1 MRLLVAPKV
10 NDYHALGVMLDLGFN
25 RVEMFK
31 KEQGGDT
38 VLINM
43 KILTTWIEEE
53 TLPPTTW
60 LTLIQALHDMNMEK
74 LANDITN
81 KLEQRPESN

>member
-1 MRLLVAPKV
+1 MKLVATEV
-10 NDYHALGVMLDLGFN
+10 ANYHKLGIMLGLKFN

-43 KILTTWIEEE
+43 KILTTWMEEE
-53 TLPPTTW
+53 TVRPTTW
-60 LTLIQALHDMNMEK
+60 LTLIQALCDMDMTK
-74 LANDITN
+74 LAQDITV
-81 KLEQRPESN
+81 KLEAKT

>member
-1 MRLLVAPKV
+1 MKLVATEV
-10 NDYHALGVMLDLGFN
+10 ANYHKLGIMLDLKFN

-43 KILTTWIEEE
+43 KILTTWMEEE
-53 TLPPTTW
+53 AVRPTTW
-60 LTLIQALHDMNMEK
+60 LTLIQALRDMDMTK
-74 LANDITN
+74 LAQDITN
-81 KLEQRPESN
+81 KLEAKF

>member
-1 MRLLVAPKV
+1 MATEVS
-10 NDYHALGVMLDLGFN
+10 DYHALGTMLGLKFK

-43 KILTTWIEEE
+43 KILTTWMEEE
-53 TLPPTTW
+53 AVRPTTW
-60 LTLIQALHDMNMEK
+60 LTLIQALRDMDMRK
-74 LANDITN
+74 LAQDITDS
-81 KLEQRPESN
+81 LEAKS